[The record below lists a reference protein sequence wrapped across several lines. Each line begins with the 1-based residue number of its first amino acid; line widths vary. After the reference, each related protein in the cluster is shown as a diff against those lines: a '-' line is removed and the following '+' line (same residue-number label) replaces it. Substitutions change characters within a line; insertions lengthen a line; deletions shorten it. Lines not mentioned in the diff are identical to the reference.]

1 MLWNQ
6 HRDRYTIGEYVVR
19 NIPYLAFTEITRVM
33 TNEEMAAIGRLNAK
47 RASGDALDEDELAR
61 LQAIAVKWPQDD
73 LRGACMIPP
82 RTGAEVRQLLA
93 DLPRRQSEDLE
104 ALLDRCA
111 TPDIPQDDLQDPLA
125 IQLLA
130 RGGLGIDIADI
141 TVGQGMAIIQMLTP
155 REG

>member
-1 MLWNQ
+1 MLWSQ
-6 HRDRYTIGEYVVR
+6 HRDRYTVGEYTAR
-19 NIPYLAFTEITRVM
+19 AIPYLAFTEITRCI
-33 TNEEMAAIGRLNAK
+33 TTEEMAAIGRLNAK
-47 RASGDALDEDELAR
+47 RASGDALTEDELAR

-82 RTGAEVRQLLA
+82 RTGEEVRRLLA
-93 DLPRRQSEDLE
+93 DLPRHQSEDLE

-125 IQLLA
+125 IQMLA

-141 TVGQGMAIIQMLTP
+141 TVGQGMAIIQMLAP